1 MALNV
6 LDKIIY
12 TYTLV
17 SIKMYICTFRHYI
30 HTFVLYTLT
39 AFLNVNTNH
48 VTTMYEKY
56 VEDINHTESAM
67 YIHSYI

>member
-1 MALNV
+1 MNRQNY
-6 LDKIIY
+6 IYIY
-12 TYTLV
+12 T
-17 SIKMYICTFRHYI
+17 SISLKCTFTLSDTYV

-48 VTTMYEKY
+48 VTTVYEKY

-67 YIHSYI
+67 YIYSYI